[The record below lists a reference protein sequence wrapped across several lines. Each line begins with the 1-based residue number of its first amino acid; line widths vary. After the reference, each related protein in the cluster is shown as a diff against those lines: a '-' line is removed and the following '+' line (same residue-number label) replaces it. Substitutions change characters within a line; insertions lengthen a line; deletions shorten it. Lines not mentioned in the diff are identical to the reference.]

1 MKLKYDINDKPPISS
16 AIILAFQQMLT
27 ILAATIA
34 VPMIVGNG
42 LTPAASMF
50 GAGVGTI
57 VYQSMT
63 KYKSPVFLGSSF
75 SFLGSMM
82 AAFAG
87 GVSMTLGFLG
97 LIIGAAFAGLVYVI
111 LALIVKKIGVKWISK
126 AMPPVVIGPTVSVI
140 GLSLA
145 GNAISNMRTG
155 NVKVL
160 TAAGDLVPMAD
171 ENIAILCGIVTLFVT
186 IICSVYGGR
195 TLKFIPFL
203 VGILAGYVFSAILT
217 AIGNSMGMDALK
229 ILDFS
234 LLINAIMPGGSI
246 SISSFISLPDFVF
259 IKAISGFNELSLSYV
274 ITIFTAYVPVAF
286 VGFAEHLADHKN
298 LSSIIGKDLFEDPG
312 LDRTLLGDGLGS
324 VAGAFF
330 GGCPNTTYGESIACV
345 ALTRNAATITT
356 FFAAVGCMLLSF
368 VTPFVAFINSVPSCV
383 MGGLCVVPYGYIAV
397 SGLKMFKEIDLEDNR
412 NIFVISVI
420 LIVGI
425 GGMTLKF
432 GAVTITE
439 VAAALIFGVIVNLL
453 VGKHAS
459 SGQ

>member
-16 AIILAFQQMLT
+16 AITLALQQMLT

-34 VPMIVGNG
+34 VPMIVGHG

-50 GAGVGTI
+50 GAGAGTI
-57 VYQSMT
+57 VYQIMT
-63 KYKSPVFLGSSF
+63 RRKSPVFLGSSF

-82 AAFAG
+82 AAFSG
-87 GVSMTLGFLG
+87 GISMSLGFLG

-111 LALIVKKIGVKWISK
+111 LAVIVKKIGVKWISK

-145 GNAISNMRTG
+145 GTAISNMRTG
-155 NVKVL
+155 DIMTL
-160 TAAGDLVPMAD
+160 SDAGELVPVAD
-171 ENIAILCGIVTLFVT
+171 ENIAILCGIVTLLVT
-186 IICSVYGGR
+186 IICSVYGNR
-195 TLKFIPFL
+195 TLRFIPFL
-203 VGILAGYVFSAILT
+203 VGILAGYAFSAILT
-217 AIGNSMGMDALK
+217 AIGNSAGIDSIK

-234 LLINAIMPGGSI
+234 ALANAVMPAGTV

-259 IKAISGFNELSLSYV
+259 IKAFSGFNEISLSYV

-312 LDRTLLGDGLGS
+312 LDKTLLGDGLGS

-330 GGCPNTTYGESIACV
+330 GGSPNTTYGESIACV

-356 FFAAVGCMLLSF
+356 FYAAVGCMLLSF
-368 VTPFVAFINSVPSCV
+368 VTPFVAFINSIPSCV
-383 MGGLCVVPYGYIAV
+383 MGGLCIVPYGFIAV
-397 SGLKMFKEIDLEDNR
+397 SGLKMFRDIDLDDNR

-420 LIVGI
+420 LIMGI

-439 VAAALIFGVIVNLL
+439 IAAGLIFGVIVNLL
-453 VGKHAS
+453 VGTL
-459 SGQ
+459 